1 MSSLLIEYKF
11 NILLMFL
18 LFLFLL
24 VVLFPSFWE
33 RILSNVLKIKIKK
46 EHIFLTLLLII
57 LTTLF
62 AVSKLDL
69 IITLPMII
77 FSSFVF
83 LLGFLSNREYIY
95 SLALIS
101 LALTPVM
108 LIFKLDS
115 IADFFAQVCYLLLVL
130 GVLKDIFY
138 GKIFD

>member
-1 MSSLLIEYKF
+1 
-11 NILLMFL
+11 MFL